1 MTSPPPIVRPG
12 QTGTDA
18 VFNGGFMIGRLVFF
32 ATRDTTQSIS
42 SGLVPDT
49 ANALRWETVSLDLLD
64 GWDAGT
70 PNRYRPTIPGWYRCE
85 GAAGL
90 AANTTGG
97 IRGIGWLR
105 NGSLPA
111 ASGAR
116 PQVASGYSNA
126 TVTVD
131 ARALPLLFNG
141 STDYLEL
148 APFQNSGAALD
159 TATGSIRPY
168 VAVYYAG
175 PA

>member
-1 MTSPPPIVRPG
+1 
-12 QTGTDA
+12 
-18 VFNGGFMIGRLVFF
+18 MIGRLVFA
-32 ATRDTTQSIS
+32 ATRDTAQSIS

-49 ANALRWETVSLDLLD
+49 ANALRWETITLDLLG
-64 GWDAGT
+64 GWAAGT

-85 GAAGL
+85 GAASL

-97 IRGIGWLR
+97 IRGIGWML

-116 PQVASGYSNA
+116 PQVASAYSSA
-126 TVTVD
+126 TVTMS
-131 ARALPLLFNG
+131 ARGLPLLFNG

-148 APFQNSGAALD
+148 APFQNTGAALD

-168 VAVYYAG
+168 IAVYYVG